1 MSRENL
7 ELVRKTVELFG
18 AGGTEALLACYATDV
33 IVYSVPGW
41 VEDPV
46 YRGHDGIRRLMA
58 LWTENFDDIAFDL
71 HEIRESQER
80 VLALFELTG
89 SIKGSG
95 VPIRQPFG
103 AVSADFRDGRIGEI
117 RFFLGWDD
125 ALKAVGL
132 ALGS

>member
-1 MSRENL
+1 MSRETV

-18 AGGTEALLACYATDV
+18 AGGTEALLPCYATDV
-33 IVYSVPGW
+33 VVYSVPGW
-41 VEDPV
+41 VEDSL

-71 HEIRESQER
+71 HEIREVQDR

-89 SIKGSG
+89 SINGSG

-103 AVSADFRDGRIGEI
+103 AVSSDFRDGTIGEI

-125 ALKAVGL
+125 ALKAVD
-132 ALGS
+132 AA